1 MSTPFKFHPRLYPLL
16 PGCYLFKDMNGKV
29 IYVGKA
35 KDLRKRLSSYF
46 QNGRKHRRTRQMVER
61 VRDIEVIL
69 VNHEIESLI
78 LENNL
83 IKQYK
88 PRFNVLLKSEDQGY
102 PYIVKTHE
110 EFPRFAPFKKH
121 RVNWALDGLG
131 DDAVEKR
138 FGPYPSRGFRNTLM
152 EYVNETFMLRECNP
166 MPRRACLLLHMH
178 KCSAPCEHLITA
190 GDYMQAVKHAEKFLS
205 RPTVSAVRE
214 MRQRMME
221 HAERLEFERAHR
233 IKEQLQV
240 LERALSLQMVE
251 RDVKHDQDVV
261 CFNEETEH
269 AGVLRIKAGA
279 VLGMNVLPFDGD
291 AVEFLL
297 ARYGRECPGELIV
310 NALCDA
316 PKVAAQ
322 LSKTAGCKV
331 KISVARA
338 GVAKGL
344 LALCRKNLDY
354 RLSVQKALLTQS
366 RKEAET
372 QRVEL

>member
-1 MSTPFKFHPRLYPLL
+1 MSADFKFHPRLYPLT

-46 QNGRKHRRTRQMVER
+46 QNGRKHRRTRQMVTR

-110 EFPRFAPFKKH
+110 TFPRFAPFKKH

-131 DDAVEKR
+131 EDAVEKR
-138 FGPYPSRGFRNTLM
+138 FGPYPSRRFRNTLM

-178 KCSAPCEHLITA
+178 KCSAPCEHLISID
-190 GDYMQAVKHAEKFLS
+190 DYMTSVKQAEKFLS
-205 RPTVSAVRE
+205 RPTVNAVRE
-214 MRQRMME
+214 MRRRMLH
-221 HAERLEFERAHR
+221 HAERLEFERAGR

-240 LERALSLQMVE
+240 LERALSLQIVE
-251 RDVKHDQDVV
+251 RDVAHDQAVI
-261 CFNEETEH
+261 CFDEEAGY

-291 AVEFLL
+291 AIAFLQ
-297 ARYGRECPGELIV
+297 ACCSRDCPHEVILSEMR
-310 NALCDA
+310 DA
-316 PKVAAQ
+316 PKLAVSLGKAA
-322 LSKTAGCKV
+322 GHKV
-331 KISVARA
+331 KITPARA
-338 GVAKGL
+338 GVAKSL

-354 RLSVQKALLTQS
+354 RLSVQESLFN
-366 RKEAET
+366 AEQ
-372 QRVEL
+372 QRGRGAES

>member
-1 MSTPFKFHPRLYPLL
+1 MSAFTFHPRLYPLS

-35 KDLRKRLSSYF
+35 KELRKRLSSYF

-83 IKQYK
+83 IKHYK
-88 PRFNVLLKSEDQGY
+88 PRFNVLLKAEDQGY

-110 EFPRFAPFKKH
+110 TFPRFAPFKKH

-131 DDAVEKR
+131 EDAVEKR
-138 FGPYPSRGFRNTLM
+138 FGPYPSRRFRNTLM

-166 MPRRACLLLHMH
+166 MPRRACLRLHMH
-178 KCSAPCEHLITA
+178 KCSAPCEQLISVD
-190 GDYMQAVKHAEKFLS
+190 DYMTSVKQAEKFLS

-214 MRQRMME
+214 MRRRMLA
-221 HAERLEFERAHR
+221 HAERLEFERAGR

-240 LERALSLQMVE
+240 LERALSLQIVE
-251 RDVKHDQDVV
+251 RDVAHDQDVI
-261 CFNEETEH
+261 FLDEEAGF
-269 AGVLRIKAGA
+269 AGVLRLKAGA
-279 VLGMNVLPFDGD
+279 VLGMSVLPFAGDGM
-291 AVEFLL
+291 AFLL
-297 ARYGRECPGELIV
+297 ARYRRECPHELIV
-310 NALCDA
+310 NALGEA
-316 PKVAAQ
+316 AQVAAQ
-322 LSKTAGCKV
+322 LGKAAGHKV
-331 KISVARA
+331 KITLAPA
-338 GVAKGL
+338 GVAKSL

-354 RLSVQKALLTQS
+354 RVSVLDSISTQS

-372 QRVEL
+372 QS

>member
-1 MSTPFKFHPRLYPLL
+1 MAADFTFHPRQYPLT

-46 QNGRKHRRTRQMVER
+46 QHGRKHRRTRQMVER

-83 IKQYK
+83 IKLYR
-88 PRFNVLLKSEDQGY
+88 PRFNVLLKTEDQGY

-110 EFPRFAPFKKH
+110 EYPRFAPFKKH

-131 DDAVEKR
+131 EDAVEKR
-138 FGPYPSRGFRNTLM
+138 FGPYPSRRFRNTLM

-178 KCSAPCEHLITA
+178 KCSAPCEQLISA
-190 GDYMQAVKHAEKFLS
+190 DDYMHSVKQAEKFLS

-214 MRQRMME
+214 MRRRMML
-221 HAERLEFERAHR
+221 HAERLEFERANR

-240 LERALSLQMVE
+240 LERSLALQIVE
-251 RDVKHDQDVV
+251 RDVAHDQDVI
-261 CFNEETEH
+261 FFDGEAGH

-279 VLGMNVLPFDGD
+279 VLGMSVLPFASDVI
-291 AVEFLL
+291 AFLL
-297 ARYGRECPGELIV
+297 ARYGRECPHELIL
-310 NALCDA
+310 NEQCDA
-316 PKVAAQ
+316 AKVCAKLGKVA
-322 LSKTAGCKV
+322 GHKV
-331 KISVARA
+331 KITVARA

-344 LALCRKNLDY
+344 LTLCRKNLDY
-354 RLSVQKALLTQS
+354 RLSLLT
-366 RKEAET
+366 E
-372 QRVEL
+372 

>member
-1 MSTPFKFHPRLYPLL
+1 MSAFTFHPRLYPLS

-35 KDLRKRLSSYF
+35 KELRKRLSSYF
-46 QNGRKHRRTRQMVER
+46 QHGRKHRRTRQLVER

-88 PRFNVLLKSEDQGY
+88 PRFNVLLKSDDEGY

-110 EFPRFAPFKKH
+110 DYSRFAPFKKH
-121 RVNWALDGLG
+121 RMNWALDGLG

-138 FGPYPSRGFRNTLM
+138 FGPYPSRRFRNTLM

-166 MPRRACLLLHMH
+166 MPQRACLLLHMH
-178 KCSAPCEHLITA
+178 KCSAPCERLILRD
-190 GDYMQAVKHAEKFLS
+190 DYMQTVRQAEKFLS
-205 RPTVSAVRE
+205 RPTVGAVRE
-214 MRQRMME
+214 MRRRMMQ
-221 HAERLEFERAHR
+221 HAERLEFERANR

-240 LERALSLQMVE
+240 LERALSLQIVE
-251 RDVKHDQDVV
+251 RDMAHDQDVI
-261 CFNEETEH
+261 CFDEKAGF
-269 AGVLRIKAGA
+269 AGVLRIQAGA
-279 VLGMNVLPFDGD
+279 VLGMSVLPFDGD
-291 AVEFLL
+291 AAVFLHK
-297 ARYGRECPGELIV
+297 RYSRECPHELIV

-322 LSKTAGCKV
+322 LGKVAGHKV
-331 KISVARA
+331 KITLTRA

-354 RLSVQKALLTQS
+354 RVLVQTELT
-366 RKEAET
+366 E
-372 QRVEL
+372 

>member
-1 MSTPFKFHPRLYPLL
+1 MSAAFTFHPRLYPLL

-46 QNGRKHRRTRQMVER
+46 QNGRKHRRTRQLVER

-110 EFPRFAPFKKH
+110 TFPRFAPFKKH

-138 FGPYPSRGFRNTLM
+138 FGPYPSRRFRNTLM

-166 MPRRACLLLHMH
+166 LPRRACLLLHMH
-178 KCSAPCEHLITA
+178 KCSAPCEHLISVD
-190 GDYMQAVKHAEKFLS
+190 DYMTSVKQAEKFLS

-214 MRQRMME
+214 MRRRMLQ
-221 HAERLEFERAHR
+221 HAERLEFERAGR

-240 LERALSLQMVE
+240 LERSLSLQIVE
-251 RDVKHDQDVV
+251 RDVAHDQDVI
-261 CFNEETEH
+261 FFDDEGGF

-279 VLGMNVLPFDGD
+279 VLGMSVLPFDCD
-291 AVEFLL
+291 ATAFLL

-316 PKVAAQ
+316 PKVSAHLGKAA
-322 LSKTAGCKV
+322 GHKV
-331 KISVARA
+331 KITVARA

-354 RLSVQKALLTQS
+354 RVSLFDRMNRIEEK
-366 RKEAET
+366 
-372 QRVEL
+372 

>member
-1 MSTPFKFHPRLYPLL
+1 
-16 PGCYLFKDMNGKV
+16 
-29 IYVGKA
+29 
-35 KDLRKRLSSYF
+35 
-46 QNGRKHRRTRQMVER
+46 
-61 VRDIEVIL
+61 VRGIEVIL

-88 PRFNVLLKSEDQGY
+88 PRFNVLLKSEDEGY

-110 EFPRFAPFKKH
+110 TFPRFAPFKKH

-131 DDAVEKR
+131 AEEEAVEKR
-138 FGPYPSRGFRNTLM
+138 FGPYPSRRFRNTLM

-166 MPRRACLLLHMH
+166 MPQRACLLLHMH
-178 KCSAPCEHLITA
+178 KCSAPCEQLISA
-190 GDYMQAVKHAEKFLS
+190 DDYLRTVQQAEKFLS

-214 MRQRMME
+214 MRQRMMA

-240 LERALSLQMVE
+240 LERALSLQIVE
-251 RDVKHDQDVV
+251 RDVKHDQDVI
-261 CFNEETEH
+261 CFDEAAGV

-279 VLGMNVLPFDGD
+279 VMGMAVLPFDGD
-291 AVEFLL
+291 AAGFLQS
-297 ARYGRECPGELIV
+297 RYSCECPHELIV
-310 NALCDA
+310 NAPALA
-316 PKVAAQ
+316 PKAAAQ
-322 LSKTAGCKV
+322 LGKVAGRKM
-331 KISVARA
+331 KITVARA

-354 RLSVQKALLTQS
+354 RLMIKTELT
-366 RKEAET
+366 E
-372 QRVEL
+372 